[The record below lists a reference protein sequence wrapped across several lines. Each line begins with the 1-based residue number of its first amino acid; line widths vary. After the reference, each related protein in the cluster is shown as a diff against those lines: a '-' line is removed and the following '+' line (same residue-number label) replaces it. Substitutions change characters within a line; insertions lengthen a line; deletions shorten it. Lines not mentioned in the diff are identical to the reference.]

1 MDFARKIGKEPEPRT
16 WKKIRQPLVT
26 TKDNLLSEDT
36 SFSEDRGFINWKKWL
51 ADRKKQNRYIEFVTG
66 RSQDEQLQNSSEKFR
81 SFIEMK
87 NLMEHA
93 AIPIVTDK
101 YRGRP
106 EFWKMP
112 EFLPD
117 RGDAC
122 LPEVSLT
129 LSKKDLTS
137 DLMHVGLPDLIAKER
152 DLATQK
158 KEKFWKRSEYLKT
171 RKLELAE
178 KIALLMPKEPEMA
191 TLAIQGHAYQKKK
204 LPLLRK
210 PPITIETSIE
220 SEDDP
225 HEDADEAVI
234 LKIQDREFVWQKS
247 LFRPEPV
254 DTDPIIW
261 SLTFTSKSDEQI
273 EKEIVLENKGTR
285 VIEYHWRYSPFRTDS
300 IFFEKHGS
308 QFFFNKTKE
317 LILPGQIVKIKVWYR
332 SKTCGV
338 FTEYWRFITDPKLS
352 SSTFIFRF
360 WGYTI
365 DTQNIELIDHQMIDE
380 YLNRCIRDSTIRS
393 IIKEILDRVEHSEP
407 PEPPYKMLISQ
418 KELFASLNSDYHYHP
433 NIVMQLQRIYSDVTD
448 ESTSTW
454 NLSLDSLRDI
464 LLQIEDTNYK
474 RDMLTR
480 FNELCK
486 QSLRPR
492 LFESDVEYYNKYDA
506 VYNILCA
513 FANLFENESEL
524 VKRNS
529 LIQEEPTT
537 PIKVKQKLTPLFQRS
552 NNSLREVQS
561 KTLNDQPEST
571 VLVQEE
577 NKSFGLNLQLY
588 REIFFIR
595 IYKALEEAIERVC
608 ASIDSFH
615 RLNELKF
622 KI

>member
-1 MDFARKIGKEPEPRT
+1 MDFARKIGKPDKPRT
-16 WKKIRQPLVT
+16 WKKTRQPLVT
-26 TKDNLLSEDT
+26 TRDNLLSEDI
-36 SFSEDRGFINWKKWL
+36 SFSEDRGFINWKKWV
-51 ADRKKQNRYIEFVTG
+51 ADHKKQNRYIEFVTG
-66 RSQDEQLQNSSEKFR
+66 RSQGEQLQNSSEKFR
-81 SFIEMK
+81 SFVEIK

-93 AIPIVTDK
+93 AIPIVADK

-117 RGDAC
+117 RGNVC

-129 LSKKDLTS
+129 LSKKDLTLSS

-152 DLATQK
+152 DLAIQK

-178 KIALLMPKEPEMA
+178 KIALLVPKEPEMA

-204 LPLLRK
+204 LPLLRI
-210 PPITIETSIE
+210 PPITITE
-220 SEDDP
+220 SEDEP
-225 HEDADEAVI
+225 HEDADQAVI
-234 LKIQDREFVWQKS
+234 LKIQDREFVWQKF
-247 LFRPEPV
+247 LFRTKPV

-261 SLTFTSKSDEQI
+261 SLTFTSKTDKQI
-273 EKEIVLENKGTR
+273 EKEIILENKGTH
-285 VIEYHWRYSPFRTDS
+285 VIEYHWRYSPFRMYGMT
-300 IFFEKHGS
+300 FEKHGS
-308 QFFFNKTKE
+308 RFFFNKTKG

-352 SSTFIFRF
+352 SSTFMFRF
-360 WGYTI
+360 WGYTT
-365 DTQNIELIDHQMIDE
+365 DTRNIELTDHQMIDE

-393 IIKEILDRVEHSEP
+393 IIEEILDRVEHSEP
-407 PEPPYKMLISQ
+407 LEPFYKMLISQ
-418 KELFASLNSDYHYHP
+418 NDLFASLNSCYHYHP
-433 NIVMQLQRIYSDVTD
+433 NIVMQLQKIYSDVTG

-474 RDMLTR
+474 RDMLAR

-492 LFESDVEYYNKYDA
+492 LFESDVEYYNKYNV
-506 VYNILCA
+506 VYNILCS

-524 VKRNS
+524 VKRS
-529 LIQEEPTT
+529 LIREETT
-537 PIKVKQKLTPLFQRS
+537 MPIEVKQKLTPLSQRS
-552 NNSLREVQS
+552 NNSLQELCS
-561 KTLNDQPEST
+561 KTLNDQPET
-571 VLVQEE
+571 ILVQEE
-577 NKSFGLNLQLY
+577 NESFGLNLQLY
-588 REIFFIR
+588 KEIFFIH
-595 IYKALEEAIERVC
+595 IYKALEEAIERIC